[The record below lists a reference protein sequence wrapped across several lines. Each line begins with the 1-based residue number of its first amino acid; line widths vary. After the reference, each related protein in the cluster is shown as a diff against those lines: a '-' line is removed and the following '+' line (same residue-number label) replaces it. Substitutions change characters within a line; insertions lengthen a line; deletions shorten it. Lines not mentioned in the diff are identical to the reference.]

1 MIFSVLATKS
11 RASDSVETV
20 YFSGV
25 PSYECHENPAVLSQ
39 ITCYG
44 FGKDADGFCSSYTGI
59 YDTRVRLHVS
69 FCYLISGLHKISLA

>member
-20 YFSGV
+20 CFSRV
-25 PSYECHENPAVLSQ
+25 PSYECHENPTVLPQ

-44 FGKDADGFCSSYTGI
+44 FGKGPDGFCASYTGI
-59 YDTRVRLHVS
+59 YVTYVS
-69 FCYLISGLHKISLA
+69 HCMFVFAI